1 MLCFAMVSVMN
12 TGLFIHQMSGFCNIW
27 SLVCVCVCFY
37 SLLKTLAQIICLMP
51 FHLCSFA
58 SCGIV
63 GSNLSWTVQCVV
75 TV

>member
-1 MLCFAMVSVMN
+1 LVC
-12 TGLFIHQMSGFCNIW
+12 
-27 SLVCVCVCFY
+27 VCVCVCFY

-63 GSNLSWTVQCVV
+63 ESNLSWTVQCVV